1 MRISNQQI
9 VDRVLSQIATTQ
21 RRLSEVQGRL
31 GSGLRIS
38 RPADDPF
45 NTSRILAARTRLD
58 RIQQY
63 DRNAAVALADLAAT
77 EGALNRLTELLQ
89 RANEL
94 SIQAATDSIGAD
106 GRSAIAAEVAGL
118 IDAAIAIGN
127 SSHAGGYL
135 FAGQKTDTVPYV
147 PDIPNSPTAVTY
159 DGDSGLIQREIAEST
174 RVAVHITGDRVLPA
188 VFAALI
194 QFRDDL
200 LANDSAALAGAA
212 ATFDAQ
218 LDAVVGLRSE
228 IGATMRRVELSQTR
242 LEDDRARVRT
252 LLAQIEEADLAQT
265 IVELQMQE
273 TAYQA
278 ALGSA
283 ARTLGVSLMDFLR

>member
-9 VDRVLSQIATTQ
+9 VNRVLSQIATTQ
-21 RRLSEVQGRL
+21 QRLSDVQQRL

-38 RPADDPF
+38 RPADDPY
-45 NTSRILAARTRLD
+45 NASRILAARTELD

-77 EGALNRLTELLQ
+77 EGALTRLTELLQ
-89 RANEL
+89 RASEL
-94 SIQAATDSIGAD
+94 SIQAATGSINAE
-106 GRSAIAAEVAGL
+106 GRNAIATEVAGL
-118 IDAAIAIGN
+118 IAEAIAIGN
-127 SSHAGGYL
+127 ASHAGGYL

-147 PDIPNSPTAVTY
+147 PDFPNSPTAVTY
-159 DGDSGLIQREIAEST
+159 NGDSGLIQREIAEGV
-174 RVAVHITGDRVLPA
+174 RVAVHITGDRVLPG
-188 VFAALI
+188 VFVALI

-200 LANDSAALAGAA
+200 LANDSAALTGAA
-212 ATFDAQ
+212 AALESQ
-218 LDAVVGLRSE
+218 LDGVVGLRSE

-252 LLAQIEEADLAQT
+252 LLAQIEEVDLAET
-265 IVELQMQE
+265 IVEQMQE